1 MVRIRVNQRV
11 SEDSQMPELP
21 EVETIK
27 RSLVQKI
34 TGLTIREVKIYLPKI
49 IQVPSPDE
57 FQTRLNG
64 KTFLNVNRR
73 GKYLLFYLSAGLVLV
88 VHLKMTGQLIYSPAN
103 APVARHTHAFF
114 NLSNEHRLSFLDLRQ
129 FGRLYL
135 VPLKELE
142 NMPGLK
148 KLGVEPL
155 GEKFFLDI
163 IVQEL
168 SRRRTRLK
176 PLLLD
181 QSFIAGIGNIYADE
195 ILYRASLHPLRPA
208 NALKTQEKE
217 LLFKAIQEVLQEG
230 IACRGTTIRD
240 YVDGEG
246 RPGNYQ
252 YKLKVHGRTG
262 QVCGRCSQPIVRL
275 RIQGRSAYICP
286 YCQKL

>member
-1 MVRIRVNQRV
+1 
-11 SEDSQMPELP
+11 
-21 EVETIK
+21 
-27 RSLVQKI
+27 
-34 TGLTIREVKIYLPKI
+34 
-49 IQVPSPDE
+49 VPSPDE

-73 GKYLLFYLSAGLVLV
+73 GKYLLFYLSTGLVLV
-88 VHLKMTGQLIYSPAN
+88 VHLKMTGQLIYSSAN
-103 APVARHTHAFF
+103 APVARHTHVFF
-114 NLSNEHRLSFLDLRQ
+114 NLSNEYRLSFLDLRQ

-155 GEKFFLDI
+155 GENFFLDM

-195 ILYRASLHPLRPA
+195 ILHRACLHPLRPA
-208 NALKTQEKE
+208 NTLKNQETE
-217 LLFKAIQEVLQEG
+217 LLFKAIQGVLQEG

-252 YKLKVHGRTG
+252 NRLKVHGRAG
-262 QVCGRCSQPIVRL
+262 LACGRCNQPIVRL

>member
-1 MVRIRVNQRV
+1 
-11 SEDSQMPELP
+11 MPELP

-27 RSLVQKI
+27 RSLAQKI

-49 IQVPSPDE
+49 IQITNPDE
-57 FQTRLNG
+57 FQTGLKG

-73 GKYLLFYLSAGLVLV
+73 GKYLLFYLSAEYVLV

-103 APVARHTHAFF
+103 APVAKHTHAFF
-114 NLSNEHRLSFLDLRQ
+114 NLSNEHRLSFIDLRQ

-135 VPLKELE
+135 VPLEELE

-148 KLGVEPL
+148 KLGFDPL
-155 GEKFFLDI
+155 GENFFPDI
-163 IVQEL
+163 MAQEL
-168 SRRRTRLK
+168 SHRRTRLK

-195 ILYRASLHPLRPA
+195 ILYRAYLHPLRPA
-208 NALKTQEKE
+208 NTLKAQETAW
-217 LLFKAIQEVLQEG
+217 LFKAIQEVLQEG
-230 IACRGTTIRD
+230 IAYRGTTIRD

-252 YKLKVHGRTG
+252 NKLKVHGRAG
-262 QVCGRCSQPIVRL
+262 QACERCGQLITRL
-275 RIQGRSAYICP
+275 RLQGRSAYICP

>member
-1 MVRIRVNQRV
+1 
-11 SEDSQMPELP
+11 MPELP

-27 RSLVQKI
+27 RSLAQKI

-49 IQVPSPDE
+49 IQIPSPNE
-57 FQTRLNG
+57 FQTVLKG
-64 KTFLNVNRR
+64 KTFLNVNRH
-73 GKYLLFYLSAGLVLV
+73 GKYLLFYLSAGYVLV

-103 APVARHTHAFF
+103 AAVAKHTHAIF

-135 VPLKELE
+135 VLLGELE
-142 NMPGLK
+142 NIPSLK
-148 KLGVEPL
+148 KLGVDPL
-155 GEKFFLDI
+155 GEKFFPDI
-163 IVQEL
+163 MAKEL
-168 SRRRTRLK
+168 RRRRTRLK

-195 ILYRASLHPLRPA
+195 ILYRAYLHPLRPA
-208 NALKTQEKE
+208 NTLKAQETVW
-217 LLFKAIQEVLQEG
+217 LFEAIQKVLQES

-252 YKLKVHGRTG
+252 NKLKVHGRAG
-262 QVCGRCSQPIVRL
+262 QTCEQCGQLITRL
-275 RIQGRSAYICP
+275 RLQGRSTYICP

>member
-1 MVRIRVNQRV
+1 
-11 SEDSQMPELP
+11 MPELP

-27 RSLVQKI
+27 RCLTQKI
-34 TGLTIREVKIYLPKI
+34 TGLTIREVKIFLPKI
-49 IQVPSPDE
+49 IQRPNPDE
-57 FQTRLNG
+57 FQTRLKG

-73 GKYLLFYLSAGLVLV
+73 GKYLLFYLSAGHVLV

-103 APVARHTHAFF
+103 VPVAKHTRAIF

-135 VPLKELE
+135 VTLKELE
-142 NMPGLK
+142 NIPGLK
-148 KLGVEPL
+148 KIGVEPL
-155 GEKFFLDI
+155 SENFFLDLMA
-163 IVQEL
+163 QEL

-195 ILYRASLHPLRPA
+195 ILYRAYLHPLQPA
-208 NALKTQEKE
+208 NMLKTQETAR
-217 LLFKAIQEVLQEG
+217 LFKAIREVLQEG
-230 IACRGTTIRD
+230 IAYRGTTIRD

-252 YKLKVHGRTG
+252 NKLKVHGRAG
-262 QVCGRCSQPIVRL
+262 QACEQCGQLITRL
-275 RIQGRSAYICP
+275 RLQGRSAYICP

>member
-1 MVRIRVNQRV
+1 
-11 SEDSQMPELP
+11 MPELP

-27 RSLVQKI
+27 RSLAQKI

-49 IQVPSPDE
+49 IQGPNPDE
-57 FQTRLNG
+57 FQARLNG

-73 GKYLLFYLSAGLVLV
+73 GKYLLFYLSAGIVLI

-103 APVARHTHAFF
+103 APVARHTHVFF

-129 FGRLYL
+129 FGRLCL

-155 GEKFFLDI
+155 GEEFFPD
-163 IVQEL
+163 VMAQEL

-195 ILYRASLHPLRPA
+195 ILHRACLHPLRPA
-208 NALKTQEKE
+208 NMLKTQETE

-252 YKLKVHGRTG
+252 NKLKVHGRAG
-262 QVCGRCSQPIVRL
+262 QVCGRCNQPIVRL
-275 RIQGRSAYICP
+275 RIQGRSAYICS